1 MLEAV
6 FPYLVGGMDLW
17 EPPPDLATPTGRAEQ
32 VTRLAVAAVLLPRDA
47 TTDRKLQR
55 IAQILRDRE
64 RRRPVLHAPV
74 ALLAQGLYAELQEG
88 DHKTP
93 FEQAEANEQTVP
105 APVGAELGRIA

>member
-6 FPYLVGGMDLW
+6 LPYLVGGMDLW
-17 EPPPDLATPTGRAEQ
+17 EPPPDLATPTGRAEL
-32 VTRLAVAAVLLPRDA
+32 VTRLAVAAVLLPQDA
-47 TTDRKLQR
+47 ATDRKLQR

-64 RRRPVLHAPV
+64 RRRPAVHAPL
-74 ALLAQGLYAELQEG
+74 AILAQSLYAELQEW

-93 FEQAEANEQTVP
+93 FEPAEATEQSVP